1 MKKFI
6 SLFAVLAMCL
16 AMFAGCAG
24 EPAETTSPAASDLA
38 AAREYLFTMYKDA
51 PETTPADYNVVGAVT
66 IGATAYEVEWT
77 ADHESVKFV
86 KGENNQVTV
95 DIDDQNPEEVSYKLT
110 ATIKDAE
117 GNTESVSFAH
127 RVPAAVIIGSG
138 MSYEEIVEA
147 AYSLEAD
154 IALPEEQ
161 TLYGVITAINDE
173 FNPKYGNITV
183 TIQIGELADKPIK
196 CFRLSGEGAEELKV
210 GDDITVKGILKNYKG
225 KEIEFDK
232 GCQLLGKGEIVDQA
246 PIVEAAYTLE
256 DGISMNEPVT
266 LTGVISSIK
275 DEFNPKYGNVTVIM
289 VVDGMDDKPIMAFRL
304 SGEGADTIKAGDTI
318 TVTGT
323 LKNYKGT
330 IEFDKGC
337 TLDAVVVA
345 E

>member
-24 EPAETTSPAASDLA
+24 EPAETTAPAASDLA
-38 AAREYLFTMYKDA
+38 AAREYLFTMYKNA
-51 PETTPADYNVVGAVT
+51 PEATPADYTVVGAVT
-66 IGATAYEVEWT
+66 IGATSYEVEWT

-95 DIDDQNPEEVSYKLT
+95 DVDDQNPEEVNYKLT

-127 RVPAAVIIGSG
+127 HVPAALLIGN

-147 AYSLEAD
+147 AYQLEAE

-161 TLYGVITAINDE
+161 TLYGVITEINDE

-225 KEIEFDK
+225 KEIEFDQ
-232 GCQLLGKGEIVDQA
+232 GCQLLGHGEIIDQA

-266 LTGVISSIK
+266 LTGVISAIDQEYS
-275 DEFNPKYGNVTVIM
+275 PKYKNVTVIM
-289 VVDGMDDKPIMAFRL
+289 IVDGMDDKPIMAFRL
-304 SGEGADTIKAGDTI
+304 SGEGADTIKVGDTI
-318 TVTGT
+318 TVTGI

-330 IEFDKGC
+330 IEFDKDC
-337 TLDAVVVA
+337 SLDAVVVA